1 MKTHRVPCVTCFQNG
16 GHQDADPD
24 TKIAAENGKLL
35 KAKQLFAHCIRFL
48 KEEALE
54 GIRERTGDEV
64 YGAEEIQWV
73 LTVPAIWTLKARQF
87 MREAAYEAG
96 LGSCNSPEQLL
107 IAVESEAA
115 ALYYTDAEDLERLRG
130 AHYIVV
136 NIGVLSTSAYV
147 SNAKATMN
155 VNSFNK
161 T

>member
-1 MKTHRVPCVTCFQNG
+1 MILQNDA
-16 GHQDADPD
+16 DADPD

-136 NIGVLSTSAYV
+136 NIGGGTFDVTVHEKQDDATINVLYKGTGDPMGAL
-147 SNAKATMN
+147 K
-155 VNSFNK
+155 
-161 T
+161 